1 MDALISIQS
10 RVSSGLLDEPGPTR
24 GQLQELIKAGLRA
37 PDHGRLTPWRFLVV
51 EGDARDRFGELLAD
65 AAASKQPDMP
75 ADDLDKVKRKAQRAP
90 MILIVIARVQEH
102 PKVPKVEQLLSAG
115 AAATNIINAAFSL
128 NIGAMW
134 RTGGATYNPI
144 VKQGLGLEGDDEIV
158 GFIYLGTPKVAL
170 KPVPDRDPEDFTEFW
185 KQ

>member
-1 MDALISIQS
+1 MDTLTSIQS
-10 RVSSGLLDEPGPTR
+10 RVSCALLEEPGPTR
-24 GQLQELIKAGLRA
+24 EQLQELIKAGLRA

-51 EGDARDRFGELLAD
+51 EGNARDHFGELLAQ
-65 AAASKQPDMP
+65 AALSKQPSLC
-75 ADDLDKVKRKAQRAP
+75 ADDLDTVRRKAKRAP
-90 MILIVIARVQEH
+90 MILIVIAHVQEH

-144 VKQGLGLEGDDEIV
+144 VKQGLGLEADDEIV
-158 GFIYLGTPKVAL
+158 GFLYLGTPKVAL
-170 KPVPDRDPEDFTEFW
+170 KPVPDRDPDDFTEFW